1 MLKIKAYEE
10 DTFSFYQDIVKSK
23 NKTKM
28 KPDIKKELAAI
39 SNTQSQYFE
48 DYDDAFDMDSLALMQ
63 SMPYSENDKV
73 NLKSLYNYRNKR
85 IQALKNT
92 LTTHPHHRE
101 HIFST
106 CQNCTIND
114 VDSMDHV
121 LGQTEFPE
129 YSVHPKNLFP
139 CCSDCNRKKSDKF
152 VDDNGSQLF
161 LNLFIDDLPKSHY
174 LKVRFEANWMPRFYL
189 EQPDDVT
196 DDVFNLINNHYEHLD
211 LLERFRGKGGE
222 IINNLKAIIKGYKGL
237 EVNIGDKINDQCKD
251 LETYLG
257 YNHRQVVI
265 YRELAASQD
274 FIQHCMT

>member
-1 MLKIKAYEE
+1 MLKIRAYEE

-39 SNTQSQYFE
+39 SDTQSKYFA
-48 DYDDAFDMDSLALMQ
+48 DYDHAFDVDLLAVMQ
-63 SMPYSENDKV
+63 SMPYSENDKA
-73 NLKSLYNYRNKR
+73 NLKSLYNYRNKK

-152 VDDNGSQLF
+152 VDGNGSHLF

-189 EQPDDVT
+189 EQPDDVS
-196 DDVFNLINNHYEHLD
+196 DDVFNLIKSHYKHLD

-222 IINNLKAIIKGYKGL
+222 IISNLKAIIKGYKGL
-237 EVNIGDKINDQCKD
+237 KVNIEDKINEQCTE

-265 YRELAASQD
+265 YRELGASQD